1 MPTTKIRNRRPPLR
15 TVMGKRVRFDRKQD
29 DTINE
34 MRAQSGLSF
43 RRQAERVISQYL
55 TLHGF

>member
-1 MPTTKIRNRRPPLR
+1 MTTKIRHRRPPLR
-15 TVMGKRVRFDRKQD
+15 TIMGKRVRFDRKLD
-29 DTINE
+29 ATIDE